1 MILSGKEILERLTM
15 VAPVSTPAGLER
27 VKELINEGKVVISPF
42 PDISKM
48 LEVLSLELEIGK
60 IKIPESPGFLKEIC
74 IDFSRPETLK
84 EKFEIS
90 DKEQV
95 FLHPNPRDFL
105 RVETRQFLGIPAD
118 LVAQIGIGSKFATHG
133 LEIIG
138 EPAYLL
144 PGFVGKV
151 DLNIK
156 NSGNRPIVLS
166 PGLPIFQ
173 LVFELLSS
181 PLNI

>member
-1 MILSGKEILERLTM
+1 VIFSGREILK
-15 VAPVSTPAGLER
+15 R
-27 VKELINEGKVVISPF
+27 VTVITQDDFVKAKQLLKEGKIIVYPF
-42 PDISKM
+42 PDTNKISKGI
-48 LEVLSLELEIGK
+48 SLELEIGK

-74 IDFSRPETLK
+74 IDFTRSETLE

-90 DKEQV
+90 DKEKV

-118 LVAQIGIGSKFATHG
+118 LVAQIVIGSKFATYG

-144 PGFVGKV
+144 PGFIGKV
-151 DLNIK
+151 ELNIK
-156 NSGNRPIVLS
+156 NSGNRPIALS

-173 LVFELLSS
+173 VIFELLSS